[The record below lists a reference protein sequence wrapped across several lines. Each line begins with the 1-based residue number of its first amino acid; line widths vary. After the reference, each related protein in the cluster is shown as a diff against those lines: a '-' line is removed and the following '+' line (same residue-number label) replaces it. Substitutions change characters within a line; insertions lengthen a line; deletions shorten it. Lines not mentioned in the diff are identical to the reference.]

1 MTNNI
6 FCSQCG
12 SSNNPNARFCQ
23 KCGASMSAG
32 VPVIAPV
39 SGTMVSSGPAA
50 AVMAA
55 VPGQQYGGF
64 WIRFLA
70 VIVDHLILNA
80 AFLPIAS
87 VFGLLHFGAL
97 GRFDHTIDVDDIVLF
112 FAGLSTIITILFIGH
127 WLYEALLTSSA
138 WQGTVGKKLLGLKVT
153 DDFGRRISFARAT
166 GRYFSKIL
174 SGMLFCIGYIMAG
187 FTDRKKALHD
197 MIAGTVVAKGSGI

>member
-1 MTNNI
+1 MTNSI

-12 SSNNPNARFCQ
+12 SSNNANARFCQ
-23 KCGASMSAG
+23 KCGASIVAG
-32 VPVIAPV
+32 VAAITPV

-50 AVMAA
+50 AVMAVA
-55 VPGQQYGGF
+55 PGQQYGGF

-70 VIVDHLILNA
+70 VIVDGIILRVALQPILAILGLPHLWW
-80 AFLPIAS
+80 
-87 VFGLLHFGAL
+87 FGRF
-97 GRFDHTIDVDDIVLF
+97 GRFDHSIDIEDFVIF
-112 FAGLSTIITILFIGH
+112 LSTLSTVLAIFFIGH

-153 DDFGRRISFARAT
+153 DDFGNRISFARAT

-174 SGMLFCIGYIMAG
+174 SAMICYIGYIMAG

-197 MIAGTVVAKGSGI
+197 MIAGTVVVKG

>member
-12 SSNNPNARFCQ
+12 TSNNPSSRFCQ
-23 KCGASMSAG
+23 KCGASIVAA
-32 VPVIAPV
+32 VPAVAPV
-39 SGTMVSSGPAA
+39 SGTMMSSSPAA

-55 VPGQQYGGF
+55 APGQQYAGF

-70 VIVDHLILNA
+70 LVVDHLILNA
-80 AFLPIAS
+80 ALLPIAS
-87 VFGLLHFGAL
+87 TFGLLHFGTL
-97 GRFDHTIDVDDIVLF
+97 GRFDHEIDPADIAIL
-112 FAGLSTIITILFIGH
+112 FAGLSTLIAILSVAS
-127 WLYEALLTSSA
+127 WLYEALLTSSS

-153 DDFGRRISFARAT
+153 DDFGNRISFARAT

-174 SGMLFCIGYIMAG
+174 SAMICYIGFIMAA

-197 MIAGTVVAKGSGI
+197 MIAGTVVIKTR

>member
-12 SSNNPNARFCQ
+12 SSNNPSARFCQ
-23 KCGASMSAG
+23 KCGASIVSG
-32 VPVIAPV
+32 VPAVAPV

-80 AFLPIAS
+80 ALLPLAS
-87 VFGLLHFGAL
+87 IFGLLHFGGL
-97 GRFDHTIDVDDIVLF
+97 GRLDHTIDADDIVLL
-112 FAGLSTIITILFIGH
+112 FAGLSTLLTILFVGH
-127 WLYEALLTSSA
+127 WLYEALLTSSS
-138 WQGTVGKKLLGLKVT
+138 WQGTVGKKILGLKVT

-174 SGMLFCIGYIMAG
+174 SAMIFYIGFIMVA

-197 MIAGTVVAKGSGI
+197 MIAGTVVIKA